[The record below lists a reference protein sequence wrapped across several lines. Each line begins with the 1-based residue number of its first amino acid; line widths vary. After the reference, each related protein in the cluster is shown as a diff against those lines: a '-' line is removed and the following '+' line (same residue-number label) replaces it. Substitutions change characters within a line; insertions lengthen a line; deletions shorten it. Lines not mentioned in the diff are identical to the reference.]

1 MGLVLVC
8 LANMVDLLIVM
19 RRFQSI
25 FECYKRI
32 RIDIMI
38 SPSKCVGLV
47 ADINY
52 CNNICKLDSTTLIV
66 FCISECSLMVGAS
79 FGHNFGS
86 RNEQWR
92 RNNVFH
98 AIRSYLYVGGTEEIF
113 SIQKCDYF
121 EGNVLHS
128 AESLAWTTFTL
139 AKVCFAHCS
148 TTRLVGC
155 HYAQNTL

>member
-52 CNNICKLDSTTLIV
+52 CNNICKLDSTTVNGFGFL
-66 FCISECSLMVGAS
+66 S
-79 FGHNFGS
+79 FDRWHFLGIILVPEMSSG
-86 RNEQWR
+86 
-92 RNNVFH
+92 
-98 AIRSYLYVGGTEEIF
+98 GGTTYSMPLGVIYMLVER
-113 SIQKCDYF
+113 KKYF
-121 EGNVLHS
+121 PFRNVITS
-128 AESLAWTTFTL
+128 RAMY
-139 AKVCFAHCS
+139 C
-148 TTRLVGC
+148 TRLMI
-155 HYAQNTL
+155 LW